1 MFNSKEK
8 IKPNSSARF
17 DFKLSK
23 YINSKEVIKEIHS
36 SKKVKLNSFEEKS
49 KTKKIKREVN
59 KTSNEK
65 DNKYTKKIDKI
76 KTKLFN
82 SKKNKEIF
90 SSKELVNTKSPKIR
104 IMTRPLSSEILP
116 CKAISLNKR
125 NGFNSRIVSRNIDNL
140 SENYLMKN
148 YLRKCLSSG
157 NSIKRKKVK
166 LKIFD
171 YFDNNIKSKTPLD
184 LLVEKIE
191 FDYDYKLAHKKFLNR
206 EILDKFF
213 KKHFKNVRDN
223 YLFDKYF
230 YVKSKLNTNTK
241 SSENKVKSNDKIL
254 NFDNN
259 KYKLFK
265 NLSRKLKNNIKA
277 SAKKL
282 DGKKWIEQIKKK
294 ENVENLAKL
303 SELKSVIE
311 DENIL
316 LTPINFLK
324 KKKDPFL
331 GYKTNQLVQKLNS
344 NFTYKNR
351 FIIAKKF
358 GIRLEKDLF
367 KRDENEKNYTEKN
380 NKIKH

>member
-8 IKPNSSARF
+8 IKSNSSV
-17 DFKLSK
+17 FKLSK
-23 YINSKEVIKEIHS
+23 YINSEEVIKEIHS
-36 SKKVKLNSFEEKS
+36 SKKVKLNSFEAKS
-49 KTKKIKREVN
+49 KTEKIIREVN
-59 KTSNEK
+59 TTSNAK
-65 DNKYTKKIDKI
+65 NNQYTKKIDKI

-90 SSKELVNTKSPKIR
+90 SSNELVNTKSPKIR

-148 YLRKCLSSG
+148 NLRKCLSSG

-367 KRDENEKNYTEKN
+367 KRDENEKNYNEKN

>member
-8 IKPNSSARF
+8 IKSNSSDRF

-36 SKKVKLNSFEEKS
+36 SKKVKLNSFEEKP
-49 KTKKIKREVN
+49 KTKKIKREAN
-59 KTSNEK
+59 KTSDEK
-65 DNKYTKKIDKI
+65 NNKYTKKIDKI

-82 SKKNKEIF
+82 SKINKEIF
-90 SSKELVNTKSPKIR
+90 SSNELVNTKSPKIR

-148 YLRKCLSSG
+148 NLRKCLSSG

-367 KRDENEKNYTEKN
+367 KRDENEKNYNEKN

>member
-1 MFNSKEK
+1 
-8 IKPNSSARF
+8 
-17 DFKLSK
+17 
-23 YINSKEVIKEIHS
+23 
-36 SKKVKLNSFEEKS
+36 
-49 KTKKIKREVN
+49 
-59 KTSNEK
+59 
-65 DNKYTKKIDKI
+65 
-76 KTKLFN
+76 
-82 SKKNKEIF
+82 
-90 SSKELVNTKSPKIR
+90 
-104 IMTRPLSSEILP
+104 
-116 CKAISLNKR
+116 
-125 NGFNSRIVSRNIDNL
+125 
-140 SENYLMKN
+140 MKN
-148 YLRKCLSSG
+148 NLRKCLSSG

-367 KRDENEKNYTEKN
+367 KRDENEKNYNEKN

>member
-8 IKPNSSARF
+8 IKSNSSDRF

-23 YINSKEVIKEIHS
+23 YINSEEVIKEIHS

-49 KTKKIKREVN
+49 KTKKIKREAN
-59 KTSNEK
+59 TISNEK
-65 DNKYTKKIDKI
+65 NNQYTKKIDKI

-90 SSKELVNTKSPKIR
+90 SSNELVNTKSPKIR

-140 SENYLMKN
+140 SENYLLKN
-148 YLRKCLSSG
+148 NLRKCLSSG

-166 LKIFD
+166 LKIFY

>member
-8 IKPNSSARF
+8 IKSNSSARF

-49 KTKKIKREVN
+49 KTKKIIREVN

-65 DNKYTKKIDKI
+65 NNKYTKKIDKI

-90 SSKELVNTKSPKIR
+90 SSNELVNTKSPKIR

-148 YLRKCLSSG
+148 NLRKCLSSG

-254 NFDNN
+254 NFDND

-265 NLSRKLKNNIKA
+265 NLSRKL
-277 SAKKL
+277 
-282 DGKKWIEQIKKK
+282 
-294 ENVENLAKL
+294 
-303 SELKSVIE
+303 
-311 DENIL
+311 
-316 LTPINFLK
+316 
-324 KKKDPFL
+324 
-331 GYKTNQLVQKLNS
+331 
-344 NFTYKNR
+344 
-351 FIIAKKF
+351 
-358 GIRLEKDLF
+358 
-367 KRDENEKNYTEKN
+367 
-380 NKIKH
+380 

>member
-8 IKPNSSARF
+8 IKSDSSDRF

-23 YINSKEVIKEIHS
+23 YINSEEVIKEIHS

-49 KTKKIKREVN
+49 KTKKIKREAN
-59 KTSNEK
+59 TISNEK
-65 DNKYTKKIDKI
+65 NNQYTKKIDKI

-90 SSKELVNTKSPKIR
+90 SSNELVNTKSPKIR

-148 YLRKCLSSG
+148 NLRKCLFSG

-367 KRDENEKNYTEKN
+367 KRDENEKNYNEKN

>member
-8 IKPNSSARF
+8 IKSNSSDRF

-23 YINSKEVIKEIHS
+23 YINSEEVIKEIHS

-49 KTKKIKREVN
+49 KTKKIKREAN
-59 KTSNEK
+59 TISNEK
-65 DNKYTKKIDKI
+65 NNQYTKKIDKI

-90 SSKELVNTKSPKIR
+90 SSNELVNTKSPKIR

-148 YLRKCLSSG
+148 NLRKCLSSG

-254 NFDNN
+254 NFDND

>member
-23 YINSKEVIKEIHS
+23 YINSEEVIKEIHS

-65 DNKYTKKIDKI
+65 NNKYTKKIDKI

-90 SSKELVNTKSPKIR
+90 SSNELVNTKSPKIR

-148 YLRKCLSSG
+148 NLRKCLSSG

-367 KRDENEKNYTEKN
+367 KRDENEKNYNEKN

>member
-65 DNKYTKKIDKI
+65 NNKYTKKIDKI

-90 SSKELVNTKSPKIR
+90 SSNELVNTKSPKIR

-148 YLRKCLSSG
+148 NLRKCLSSG

-303 SELKSVIE
+303 SELKCVIE

-367 KRDENEKNYTEKN
+367 KRDENEKNYNEKN

>member
-23 YINSKEVIKEIHS
+23 YINSKEVIKEINS
-36 SKKVKLNSFEEKS
+36 SKKVKLNSFEEKP
-49 KTKKIKREVN
+49 KTKKIKREAN
-59 KTSNEK
+59 KTSDEK
-65 DNKYTKKIDKI
+65 NNKYTKKIDKI

-148 YLRKCLSSG
+148 NLRKCLSSG

-367 KRDENEKNYTEKN
+367 KRDENEKNYNEKN

>member
-49 KTKKIKREVN
+49 KTKKIKREAN
-59 KTSNEK
+59 TISNEK
-65 DNKYTKKIDKI
+65 SNQYTKKIDKI
-76 KTKLFN
+76 KKKLFN

-90 SSKELVNTKSPKIR
+90 SSNELVNTKSPKIR

-148 YLRKCLSSG
+148 NLRKCLSSG

-367 KRDENEKNYTEKN
+367 KRDENEKNYNEKN

>member
-59 KTSNEK
+59 TTSNEK
-65 DNKYTKKIDKI
+65 NNQYTKKIDKI

-90 SSKELVNTKSPKIR
+90 SSNELVNTKSPKIR

-125 NGFNSRIVSRNIDNL
+125 NGFNSRIVSRNIDYL

-148 YLRKCLSSG
+148 NLRKCLSSG

-367 KRDENEKNYTEKN
+367 KRDENEKNYNEKN

>member
-8 IKPNSSARF
+8 IKSNSSVGF

-23 YINSKEVIKEIHS
+23 YINSEEVIKEIHS

-65 DNKYTKKIDKI
+65 NNKYTKKIDKI

-90 SSKELVNTKSPKIR
+90 SSNELVNTKSTKIR

-148 YLRKCLSSG
+148 NLRKCLSSG

-367 KRDENEKNYTEKN
+367 KRDENEKNYNEKN

>member
-8 IKPNSSARF
+8 IKSNSSVRF

-23 YINSKEVIKEIHS
+23 YINSEEVIKEIHS

-49 KTKKIKREVN
+49 KTKKIIREVN

-65 DNKYTKKIDKI
+65 NNKYTKKIDKI

-90 SSKELVNTKSPKIR
+90 SSNELVNTKSPKIR

-148 YLRKCLSSG
+148 NLRKCLSSG

-206 EILDKFF
+206 EILEKFF

-367 KRDENEKNYTEKN
+367 KRDENEKNYNEKN

>member
-49 KTKKIKREVN
+49 KTKKIIREVN
-59 KTSNEK
+59 TTSNEK
-65 DNKYTKKIDKI
+65 NNQYTKKIDKI

-90 SSKELVNTKSPKIR
+90 SSNELVNTKSPKIR

-148 YLRKCLSSG
+148 NLRKCLSSG

-254 NFDNN
+254 NFDND

-367 KRDENEKNYTEKN
+367 KRDENEKNYNEKN

>member
-8 IKPNSSARF
+8 IKSNSSDRF

-23 YINSKEVIKEIHS
+23 YINSEEVIKEIHS

-65 DNKYTKKIDKI
+65 NNKYTKKIDKI

-90 SSKELVNTKSPKIR
+90 SSNELVNTKSPKIR

-148 YLRKCLSSG
+148 NLRKCLSSG

-367 KRDENEKNYTEKN
+367 KRDENEKNYNEKN

>member
-8 IKPNSSARF
+8 IKSNSSDRF

-65 DNKYTKKIDKI
+65 NNKYTKKIDKI

-90 SSKELVNTKSPKIR
+90 SSNELVNTKSPKIR

-148 YLRKCLSSG
+148 NLRKCLSSG

-367 KRDENEKNYTEKN
+367 KRDENEKNYNEKN

>member
-8 IKPNSSARF
+8 IKSNSSARF

-65 DNKYTKKIDKI
+65 NNKYTKKIDKI

-90 SSKELVNTKSPKIR
+90 SSNELVNTKSPKIR

-148 YLRKCLSSG
+148 NLRKCLSSG

-367 KRDENEKNYTEKN
+367 KRDENEKNYNEKN

>member
-8 IKPNSSARF
+8 IKSNSSDRF

-23 YINSKEVIKEIHS
+23 YINSEEVIKEIHS

-49 KTKKIKREVN
+49 KTKKIIREVN
-59 KTSNEK
+59 TTSNEK
-65 DNKYTKKIDKI
+65 NNQYTKKIDKI

-90 SSKELVNTKSPKIR
+90 SSNELVNTKSPKIR

-148 YLRKCLSSG
+148 NLRKCLSSG

-367 KRDENEKNYTEKN
+367 KRDENEKNYNEKN

>member
-1 MFNSKEK
+1 LEK
-8 IKPNSSARF
+8 NPKQKKLFLQIK
-17 DFKLSK
+17 
-23 YINSKEVIKEIHS
+23 
-36 SKKVKLNSFEEKS
+36 
-49 KTKKIKREVN
+49 KREAN
-59 KTSNEK
+59 TISNEK
-65 DNKYTKKIDKI
+65 NNQYTKKIDKI

-90 SSKELVNTKSPKIR
+90 SSNELVNIKSPKIR

-148 YLRKCLSSG
+148 NLRKCLSSG
-157 NSIKRKKVK
+157 NNIKRKKVK

-367 KRDENEKNYTEKN
+367 KRDENEKNYNEKN

>member
-23 YINSKEVIKEIHS
+23 YINSEEVIKEIHS

-59 KTSNEK
+59 KPSNEK
-65 DNKYTKKIDKI
+65 NNKYTKKIDKI

-90 SSKELVNTKSPKIR
+90 SSNELVNTKPPKIR

-140 SENYLMKN
+140 SENCLMKN
-148 YLRKCLSSG
+148 NLRKCLSSG

-367 KRDENEKNYTEKN
+367 KRDENEKNYNEKN

>member
-8 IKPNSSARF
+8 IKSNSSVRF

-23 YINSKEVIKEIHS
+23 YINSEEVIKEIHS

-49 KTKKIKREVN
+49 KTKKIIREVN

-65 DNKYTKKIDKI
+65 NNKYTKKIDKI

-90 SSKELVNTKSPKIR
+90 SSNELVNTKSPKIR

-148 YLRKCLSSG
+148 NLRKCLSSG

-367 KRDENEKNYTEKN
+367 KRDENEKNYNEKN

>member
-23 YINSKEVIKEIHS
+23 YINTKEVIKEIYS
-36 SKKVKLNSFEEKS
+36 SKKVKPNSFEEKS
-49 KTKKIKREVN
+49 KSKKIKREVN

-65 DNKYTKKIDKI
+65 NNKYTKKIDKI

-90 SSKELVNTKSPKIR
+90 SSNELVNTKSPKIR

-148 YLRKCLSSG
+148 NLRKCLSSG

-367 KRDENEKNYTEKN
+367 KRDENEKNYNEKN

>member
-8 IKPNSSARF
+8 IKSNSSARF

-65 DNKYTKKIDKI
+65 NNKYTKKIDKI

-90 SSKELVNTKSPKIR
+90 SSNELVNTKSPKIR

-116 CKAISLNKR
+116 CKAISLNKI

-148 YLRKCLSSG
+148 NLRKCLSSG
-157 NSIKRKKVK
+157 ISIKRKKVK

-367 KRDENEKNYTEKN
+367 KRDENEKNYNEKN

>member
-8 IKPNSSARF
+8 IKSNSSVRF

-23 YINSKEVIKEIHS
+23 YINSEEVIKEIHS

-49 KTKKIKREVN
+49 KTKKIKREAN
-59 KTSNEK
+59 TISNEK
-65 DNKYTKKIDKI
+65 NNQYTKKIDKI

-90 SSKELVNTKSPKIR
+90 SSNELVNTKSPKIR

-148 YLRKCLSSG
+148 NLRKCLSSG

-254 NFDNN
+254 NFDND

-367 KRDENEKNYTEKN
+367 KRDENEKNYNEKN

>member
-8 IKPNSSARF
+8 IKSNSSVRF

-23 YINSKEVIKEIHS
+23 YMNSEEVIKEIHS

-59 KTSNEK
+59 TTSNEK
-65 DNKYTKKIDKI
+65 NNQYTKKIDKI

-90 SSKELVNTKSPKIR
+90 SSNELVNTKSPKIR

-125 NGFNSRIVSRNIDNL
+125 NGFNSRIVSRNIDYL

-148 YLRKCLSSG
+148 NLRKCLSSG

-265 NLSRKLKNNIKA
+265 ILSRKLKNNIKA

-367 KRDENEKNYTEKN
+367 KRDENEKNYNEKN

>member
-23 YINSKEVIKEIHS
+23 YINSEEVIKEIHS
-36 SKKVKLNSFEEKS
+36 SKKVKLNSLEEKS
-49 KTKKIKREVN
+49 KTKKIKREAN
-59 KTSNEK
+59 TISNEK
-65 DNKYTKKIDKI
+65 NNQYTKKIDKI

-90 SSKELVNTKSPKIR
+90 SSNELVNTKSPKIR

-148 YLRKCLSSG
+148 NLRKCLSSG

-367 KRDENEKNYTEKN
+367 KRDENEKNYNEKN

>member
-8 IKPNSSARF
+8 IKSNSSARF

-23 YINSKEVIKEIHS
+23 YINSKEVIKEIYS
-36 SKKVKLNSFEEKS
+36 SKKVKPNSFEEKS
-49 KTKKIKREVN
+49 KKKKIKREVN

-65 DNKYTKKIDKI
+65 NNKYTKKIDKI

-90 SSKELVNTKSPKIR
+90 SSNELVNTKSPKIR

-148 YLRKCLSSG
+148 NLRKCLSSG

-367 KRDENEKNYTEKN
+367 KRDENEKNYNEKN

>member
-23 YINSKEVIKEIHS
+23 YINSEEVIKEIHS

-49 KTKKIKREVN
+49 KTKKIKREAN
-59 KTSNEK
+59 TISNEK
-65 DNKYTKKIDKI
+65 NNQYTKKIDKI

-90 SSKELVNTKSPKIR
+90 SSNELVNTKSPKIR

-148 YLRKCLSSG
+148 NLRKCLSSG

-367 KRDENEKNYTEKN
+367 KRDENEKNYNEKN

>member
-49 KTKKIKREVN
+49 KTKKIKREAN
-59 KTSNEK
+59 TISNEK
-65 DNKYTKKIDKI
+65 NNQYTKKIDKI

-90 SSKELVNTKSPKIR
+90 SSNELVNTKSPKIR

-148 YLRKCLSSG
+148 NLRKCLSSG

-367 KRDENEKNYTEKN
+367 KRDENEKNYNEKN

>member
-65 DNKYTKKIDKI
+65 NNKYTKKIDKI

-90 SSKELVNTKSPKIR
+90 SSNELVNTKSPKIR

-148 YLRKCLSSG
+148 NLRKCLSSG

-206 EILDKFF
+206 EILEKFF

-367 KRDENEKNYTEKN
+367 KRDENEKNYNEKN

>member
-23 YINSKEVIKEIHS
+23 YINSKEVIKEIYS
-36 SKKVKLNSFEEKS
+36 SKKVKPNSFEEKS
-49 KTKKIKREVN
+49 KTKKIIREVN

-65 DNKYTKKIDKI
+65 NNKYTKKIDKI

-90 SSKELVNTKSPKIR
+90 SSNELVNTKSPKIR

-148 YLRKCLSSG
+148 NLRKCLSSG

-367 KRDENEKNYTEKN
+367 KRDENEKNYNEKN

>member
-8 IKPNSSARF
+8 IKSNSSVGF

-23 YINSKEVIKEIHS
+23 YINSEEVIKEIHS

-65 DNKYTKKIDKI
+65 NNKYTKKIDKI

-90 SSKELVNTKSPKIR
+90 SSNELVNTKSPKIR

-148 YLRKCLSSG
+148 NLRKCLSSG

-254 NFDNN
+254 NFDDN

-367 KRDENEKNYTEKN
+367 KRDENEKNYNEKN

>member
-8 IKPNSSARF
+8 IKSNSSVRF

-23 YINSKEVIKEIHS
+23 YINSEEVIKEIHS

-65 DNKYTKKIDKI
+65 NNKYTKKIDKI

-90 SSKELVNTKSPKIR
+90 SSNELVNTKSPKIR

-148 YLRKCLSSG
+148 NLRKCLSSG

-367 KRDENEKNYTEKN
+367 KRDENEKNYNEKN

>member
-8 IKPNSSARF
+8 IKSNSSDRF

-23 YINSKEVIKEIHS
+23 YINSEEVIKEIHS

-49 KTKKIKREVN
+49 KTKKIIREVN

-65 DNKYTKKIDKI
+65 NNKYTKKIDKI

-90 SSKELVNTKSPKIR
+90 SSNELVNTKSPKIR

-148 YLRKCLSSG
+148 NLRKCLSSG

-206 EILDKFF
+206 EILEKFF

-367 KRDENEKNYTEKN
+367 KRDENEKNYNEKN

>member
-23 YINSKEVIKEIHS
+23 YINSKEVIKEIYS
-36 SKKVKLNSFEEKS
+36 SKKVKPNSFEEKS
-49 KTKKIKREVN
+49 KKKKIKREVN

-65 DNKYTKKIDKI
+65 NNKYTKKIDKI

-90 SSKELVNTKSPKIR
+90 SSNELVNTKSPKIR

-148 YLRKCLSSG
+148 NLRKCLSSG

-254 NFDNN
+254 NFDND

-367 KRDENEKNYTEKN
+367 KRDENEKNYNEKN

>member
-8 IKPNSSARF
+8 IKSNSSVRF

-23 YINSKEVIKEIHS
+23 YINSEEVIKEIHS

-65 DNKYTKKIDKI
+65 NNKYTKKIDKI

-90 SSKELVNTKSPKIR
+90 SSNELVNTKSPKIR

-148 YLRKCLSSG
+148 NLRKCLSSG

-171 YFDNNIKSKTPLD
+171 YFENNIKSKTPLD

-367 KRDENEKNYTEKN
+367 KRDENEKNYNEKN

>member
-23 YINSKEVIKEIHS
+23 YINSKEVIKEIYS
-36 SKKVKLNSFEEKS
+36 SKKVKPNSFEEKS
-49 KTKKIKREVN
+49 KTKKIKREAN
-59 KTSNEK
+59 TISNEK
-65 DNKYTKKIDKI
+65 NNQYTKKIDKI

-90 SSKELVNTKSPKIR
+90 SSNELVNTKSPKIR

-148 YLRKCLSSG
+148 NLRKCLSSG

-206 EILDKFF
+206 EILNKFF

-367 KRDENEKNYTEKN
+367 KRDENEKNYNEKN